1 MGERCT
7 VEGTVQ
13 TVIFQNEENGY
24 TVLSLAV
31 DGQEEPVTVVG
42 CIPCAAAGEG
52 MTVTGVWV
60 EHPSYG
66 PQLTAESVERRMPR
80 DEADMAAY
88 LGSGILKGVGPAT
101 AERLVE
107 RFGMDTL
114 RVIEE
119 EPERLQTLKGITAK
133 RAMELS
139 AAFRALT
146 GLRQV
151 MEFLARYELPVHLAM
166 AVQRTYGDGAMQALR
181 DDPYLLS
188 REQYGVDFAVTDA
201 IALSMGFGGDDPCRL
216 EAAVLY
222 ELSHNLHNGHV
233 FLPREKLIQA
243 AAQLIGVEPDAVE
256 LALDKLIERFGVVE
270 KPIANVTG
278 CYLPRMYQA
287 ETFVAQRL
295 LELVKTPVERLA
307 RVEKTIADIEQAQG
321 VSYAPLQRQAVA
333 LAADS
338 GVLLLTGGP
347 GTGKTTSLRGIVTL
361 YERMGLDVLLL
372 APTGRAA
379 KRLGEVTGR
388 EAQTIHRCLGMS
400 FNDLTGQ
407 VTFKKDAKDPLEAHA
422 VIVDEMSM
430 VDLELMRA
438 LLEALRPSCR
448 LVMVGDPDQLPS
460 VGAGN
465 VLGDMLRSGVIPAVS
480 LTQVF
485 RQAEQSAIIR
495 NAHSVNVGQPP
506 CLDSNQGDFFFLCRR
521 SPDRLVQTVVDLCRT
536 RLPENMGI
544 PAGQI
549 QVLSPTRKGETGTV
563 SLNRALQAALNPPS
577 PGKRQKAWG
586 DMVFRVGNRVMQTRN
601 NYDVIWQKDSGEAG
615 SGIFNGDVGTV
626 EDIDPSG
633 ELVTIRFD
641 DRVSV
646 YTADLLGQLDMAYA
660 MTVHKAQGSEYRAV
674 ILAAWNG
681 SPYLLSRSILYT
693 AITRAREL
701 LIIVGREETVAA
713 MVENAKN
720 NRQMATN
727 LAPSP
732 APITVPKAVCAR
744 LVLPSAA
751 VTSPK

>member
-13 TVIFQNEENGY
+13 SVIFQNEENGY

-66 PQLTAESVERRMPR
+66 PQLTAESVERRLPR

-243 AAQLIGVEPDAVE
+243 AAQLIGVETDAVE

-270 KPIANVTG
+270 KPIANVMG
-278 CYLPRMYQA
+278 CYLPRLYQA
-287 ETFVAQRL
+287 ETFVAERL
-295 LELVKTPVERLA
+295 VSMVKTPVERLA

-338 GVLLLTGGP
+338 G
-347 GTGKTTSLRGIVTL
+347 
-361 YERMGLDVLLL
+361 VLLL

-521 SPDRLVQTVVDLCRT
+521 SPDRLVQTVVELCRD
-536 RLPENMGI
+536 RLPKSMGVE
-544 PAGQI
+544 PGQI
-549 QVLSPTRKGETGTV
+549 QVLSATRRGECGTV
-563 SLNRALQAALNPPS
+563 NLNRALQAALNPPTRS
-577 PGKRQKAWG
+577 KRQKQWG
-586 DMVFRVGNRVMQTRN
+586 DMVFRVGDRIMQTKN
-601 NYDVIWQKDSGEAG
+601 NYDVLWTKDDGTVG
-615 SGIFNGDVGTV
+615 SGIFNGDVGV
-626 EDIDPSG
+626 IEDIDPAG
-633 ELVTIRFD
+633 ELLTIRFD
-641 DRVSV
+641 DRTAV
-646 YTADLLGQLDMAYA
+646 YTADLLAELDMAYA
-660 MTVHKAQGSEYRAV
+660 MTVHKSQGSEYPAV
-674 ILAAWNG
+674 VLVSAPAAPSLMVRG
-681 SPYLLSRSILYT
+681 VLYT
-693 AITRAREL
+693 AITRARRL
-701 LIIVGREETVAA
+701 
-713 MVENAKN
+713 
-720 NRQMATN
+720 
-727 LAPSP
+727 
-732 APITVPKAVCAR
+732 
-744 LVLPSAA
+744 LVLVGDDGTPVKMAA
-751 VTSPK
+751 NDRQQRRYSGLRRRLKEGMA

>member
-13 TVIFQNEENGY
+13 SVIFQNEENGY

-66 PQLTAESVERRMPR
+66 PQLTAESVERRLPR

-243 AAQLIGVEPDAVE
+243 AAQLIGVETDAVVWRGGE
-256 LALDKLIERFGVVE
+256 AYRQRDGLLSAPALSGGDICGGAAGVYGE
-270 KPIANVTG
+270 NAGGAAGSRGKDHRGHRAG
-278 CYLPRMYQA
+278 A
-287 ETFVAQRL
+287 G
-295 LELVKTPVERLA
+295 
-307 RVEKTIADIEQAQG
+307 RV
-321 VSYAPLQRQAVA
+321 LRA
-333 LAADS
+333 LAA
-338 GVLLLTGGP
+338 
-347 GTGKTTSLRGIVTL
+347 
-361 YERMGLDVLLL
+361 
-372 APTGRAA
+372 
-379 KRLGEVTGR
+379 
-388 EAQTIHRCLGMS
+388 
-400 FNDLTGQ
+400 
-407 VTFKKDAKDPLEAHA
+407 
-422 VIVDEMSM
+422 
-430 VDLELMRA
+430 
-438 LLEALRPSCR
+438 
-448 LVMVGDPDQLPS
+448 
-460 VGAGN
+460 
-465 VLGDMLRSGVIPAVS
+465 
-480 LTQVF
+480 
-485 RQAEQSAIIR
+485 
-495 NAHSVNVGQPP
+495 
-506 CLDSNQGDFFFLCRR
+506 
-521 SPDRLVQTVVDLCRT
+521 
-536 RLPENMGI
+536 
-544 PAGQI
+544 
-549 QVLSPTRKGETGTV
+549 
-563 SLNRALQAALNPPS
+563 
-577 PGKRQKAWG
+577 
-586 DMVFRVGNRVMQTRN
+586 
-601 NYDVIWQKDSGEAG
+601 AG
-615 SGIFNGDVGTV
+615 SGAGGGQRRAAAHRRAGYRQDHVPAGHR
-626 EDIDPSG
+626 DP
-633 ELVTIRFD
+633 I
-641 DRVSV
+641 
-646 YTADLLGQLDMAYA
+646 
-660 MTVHKAQGSEYRAV
+660 
-674 ILAAWNG
+674 
-681 SPYLLSRSILYT
+681 
-693 AITRAREL
+693 
-701 LIIVGREETVAA
+701 
-713 MVENAKN
+713 
-720 NRQMATN
+720 
-727 LAPSP
+727 
-732 APITVPKAVCAR
+732 
-744 LVLPSAA
+744 
-751 VTSPK
+751 

>member
-1 MGERCT
+1 MGQRCT
-7 VEGTVQ
+7 VEGAVQ
-13 TVIFQNEENGY
+13 SVIFQNEENGY
-24 TVLSLAV
+24 TVLTLIV

-60 EHPSYG
+60 EHPTYG

-80 DEADMAAY
+80 EARDVAAY
-88 LGSGILKGVGPAT
+88 LGSGILQGVGPAT
-101 AERLVE
+101 AQRLVD
-107 RFGMDTL
+107 RFGADTL

-139 AAFRALT
+139 AALRALT

-151 MEFLARYELPVHLAM
+151 MEFLARYDLPVHLAM

-188 REQYGVDFAVTDA
+188 RRQYGVDFAVTDA
-201 IALSMGFGGDDPCRL
+201 IALSMGFSGDAPCRL
-216 EAAVLY
+216 DAAVLY
-222 ELSHNLHNGHV
+222 ELSHNLNNGHV
-233 FLPREKLIQA
+233 FLPREKLVLA
-243 AAQLIGVEPDAVE
+243 ASQLIGVEPDAVE
-256 LALDKLIERFGVVE
+256 LALDKLIQRYAVVE

-278 CYLPRMYQA
+278 CYLPRLYQA
-287 ETFVAQRL
+287 ETQVARRL
-295 LELVKTPVERLA
+295 LSLRDAPRQTGKNVDKIITEMEA
-307 RVEKTIADIEQAQG
+307 RQGIA
-321 VSYAPLQRQAVA
+321 YAPQQRRAVE
-333 LAADS
+333 LAARS

-347 GTGKTTSLRGIVTL
+347 GTGKTTSTRGIVTL
-361 YERMGLDVLLL
+361 LERMGLTVLLL

-379 KRLGEVTGR
+379 KRMSELCSR
-388 EAQTIHRCLGMS
+388 EAQTIHRCLGMT
-400 FNDLTGQ
+400 FNELTGE
-407 VTFKKDAKDPLEAHA
+407 VAFKKNEKDLLEADA

-430 VDLELMRA
+430 VDLPLMDA
-438 LLEALRPSCR
+438 LLAALKPGCR

-460 VGAGN
+460 VGPGN
-465 VLGDMLRSGVIPAVS
+465 VLGDILRSGSVASVT
-480 LTQVF
+480 LTEVF

-495 NAHSVNVGQPP
+495 NAHAVNRGRSPDLKNKQ
-506 CLDSNQGDFFFLCRR
+506 NDFFFLCRR

-549 QVLSPTRKGETGTV
+549 QVLTPTRKGETGTV
-563 SLNRALQAALNPPS
+563 SLNRALQAALNPPA

-586 DMVFRVGNRVMQTRN
+586 DMIFRVGDRVMQTRN
-601 NYDVIWQKDSGEAG
+601 NYDVLWEKDDGEAG

-641 DRVSV
+641 DRTSV
-646 YTADLLGQLDMAYA
+646 YTADLLSQLDMAYA

-674 ILAAWNG
+674 VLVSAPAA
-681 SPYLLSRSILYT
+681 PTLLVRGVLYT

-701 LIIVGREETVAA
+701 LVMVGDDAIPGRMA
-713 MVENAKN
+713 END
-720 NRQMATN
+720 RRTRRYSG
-727 LAPSP
+727 LRR
-732 APITVPKAVCAR
+732 R
-744 LVLPSAA
+744 LKQGGPNHGHE
-751 VTSPK
+751 

>member
-188 REQYGVDFAVTDA
+188 REQYGVEFAVTDA

-216 EAAVLY
+216 DAAVLY

-243 AAQLIGVEPDAVE
+243 AAQQDYQRFYDAEIRLRRLRRDPPFADQFTVTVTGQEEDAVRQAIALLTRSLRQTAQQPPYSAME
-256 LALDKLIERFGVVE
+256 LQILGPAPAPVVKVNGSYRYRTMILGRNDRQLRQLLSAFMRE
-270 KPIANVTG
+270 
-278 CYLPRMYQA
+278 
-287 ETFVAQRL
+287 FAQRG
-295 LELVKTPVERLA
+295 ENRRLH
-307 RVEKTIADIEQAQG
+307 
-321 VSYAPLQRQAVA
+321 
-333 LAADS
+333 
-338 GVLLLTGGP
+338 
-347 GTGKTTSLRGIVTL
+347 
-361 YERMGLDVLLL
+361 
-372 APTGRAA
+372 
-379 KRLGEVTGR
+379 
-388 EAQTIHRCLGMS
+388 IHTDC
-400 FNDLTGQ
+400 N
-407 VTFKKDAKDPLEAHA
+407 
-422 VIVDEMSM
+422 
-430 VDLELMRA
+430 LM
-438 LLEALRPSCR
+438 
-448 LVMVGDPDQLPS
+448 D
-460 VGAGN
+460 
-465 VLGDMLRSGVIPAVS
+465 
-480 LTQVF
+480 
-485 RQAEQSAIIR
+485 
-495 NAHSVNVGQPP
+495 
-506 CLDSNQGDFFFLCRR
+506 
-521 SPDRLVQTVVDLCRT
+521 
-536 RLPENMGI
+536 
-544 PAGQI
+544 
-549 QVLSPTRKGETGTV
+549 
-563 SLNRALQAALNPPS
+563 
-577 PGKRQKAWG
+577 
-586 DMVFRVGNRVMQTRN
+586 
-601 NYDVIWQKDSGEAG
+601 
-615 SGIFNGDVGTV
+615 
-626 EDIDPSG
+626 
-633 ELVTIRFD
+633 
-641 DRVSV
+641 
-646 YTADLLGQLDMAYA
+646 
-660 MTVHKAQGSEYRAV
+660 
-674 ILAAWNG
+674 
-681 SPYLLSRSILYT
+681 
-693 AITRAREL
+693 
-701 LIIVGREETVAA
+701 
-713 MVENAKN
+713 
-720 NRQMATN
+720 
-727 LAPSP
+727 
-732 APITVPKAVCAR
+732 
-744 LVLPSAA
+744 
-751 VTSPK
+751 

>member
-1 MGERCT
+1 MAERCT
-7 VEGTVQ
+7 VEGAVQ
-13 TVIFQNEENGY
+13 SLIFQNEDNGY
-24 TVLSLAV
+24 TVLSLLTE
-31 DGQEEPVTVVG
+31 DGELVTVVG
-42 CIPCAAAGEG
+42 CIPCAAPGEG
-52 MTVTGVWV
+52 MTVTGVWTN
-60 EHPSYG
+60 HPSYG
-66 PQLTAESVERRMPR
+66 PQFAAESVERRMPR
-80 DEADMAAY
+80 TEEEIVSY
-88 LGSGILKGVGPAT
+88 LSSGILKGIGPAT
-101 AERLVE
+101 AQRLAD
-107 RFGMDTL
+107 RFGADTL
-114 RVIEE
+114 AVIEE
-119 EPERLQTLKGITAK
+119 EPERLQTVKGITAR

-139 AAFRALT
+139 AAFRELT
-146 GLRQV
+146 GLKRV
-151 MEFLARYELPVHLAM
+151 MEFLARYELPVPLAM
-166 AVQRTYGDGAMQALR
+166 QLYRAYGADALPR
-181 DDPYLLS
+181 LREDPYLLTGDA
-188 REQYGVDFAVTDA
+188 YGVDFSTMDE

-243 AAQLIGVEPDAVE
+243 AAQLIGVETDAVE

-270 KPIANVTG
+270 KPIANVMG
-278 CYLPRMYQA
+278 CYLPRLYQA
-287 ETFVAQRL
+287 ETFVAERL
-295 LELVKTPVERLA
+295 VSMVKTPVERLA

-438 LLEALRPSCR
+438 LLGALRPSCR

-521 SPDRLVQTVVDLCRT
+521 SPDRLVQTVVELCRD
-536 RLPENMGI
+536 RLPKSMGVE
-544 PAGQI
+544 PGQI
-549 QVLSPTRKGETGTV
+549 QVLSATRRGECGTV
-563 SLNRALQAALNPPS
+563 NLNRALQAALNPPARS
-577 PGKRQKAWG
+577 KRQKQWG
-586 DMVFRVGNRVMQTRN
+586 DMVFRVGDRIMQTKN
-601 NYDVIWQKDSGEAG
+601 NYDVLWTKDDGTVG
-615 SGIFNGDVGTV
+615 SGIFNGDVGV
-626 EDIDPSG
+626 IEDIDPAG
-633 ELVTIRFD
+633 ELLTIRFD
-641 DRVSV
+641 DRTAV
-646 YTADLLGQLDMAYA
+646 YTADLLAELDMAYA
-660 MTVHKAQGSEYRAV
+660 MTVHKSQGSEYPAV
-674 ILAAWNG
+674 VLVSAPAAPSLMVRG
-681 SPYLLSRSILYT
+681 VLYT
-693 AITRAREL
+693 AITRARRL
-701 LIIVGREETVAA
+701 
-713 MVENAKN
+713 
-720 NRQMATN
+720 
-727 LAPSP
+727 
-732 APITVPKAVCAR
+732 
-744 LVLPSAA
+744 LVLVGDDGTPVKMAA
-751 VTSPK
+751 NDRQQRRYSGLRRRLKEGMA

>member
-13 TVIFQNEENGY
+13 SVIFQNEENGY

-66 PQLTAESVERRMPR
+66 PQLTAESVERRLPR

-243 AAQLIGVEPDAVE
+243 AAQLIGVETDAVE

-270 KPIANVTG
+270 KPIANVMG
-278 CYLPRMYQA
+278 CYLPRLYQA
-287 ETFVAQRL
+287 ETFVAERL
-295 LELVKTPVERLA
+295 VSMVKTPVERLA

-430 VDLELMRA
+430 VDLPLMDA
-438 LLEALRPSCR
+438 LLAALKPGCR

-460 VGAGN
+460 VGPGN
-465 VLGDMLRSGVIPAVS
+465 VLGDILRSGAVDS
-480 LTQVF
+480 VTLTEVF

-495 NAHSVNVGQPP
+495 SAHAVNRGQAPD
-506 CLDSNQGDFFFLCRR
+506 LSNKQSDFFFLCRR

-536 RLPENMGI
+536 RLPDKMGI

-549 QVLSPTRKGETGTV
+549 QVLTPTRKGETGTV
-563 SLNRALQAALNPPS
+563 SLNRALQAALNPPA

-586 DMVFRVGNRVMQTRN
+586 DMIFRVGDRVMQTRN
-601 NYDVIWQKDSGEAG
+601 NYDVLWEKDDGEAG

-641 DRVSV
+641 DRTSV
-646 YTADLLGQLDMAYA
+646 YTADLLSQLDMAYA

-674 ILAAWNG
+674 VLVSAPAAPN
-681 SPYLLSRSILYT
+681 LLVRGVLYT

-701 LIIVGREETVAA
+701 LVMVGDDAIPGRMA
-713 MVENAKN
+713 ENDRRTRRYSGLRRRLK
-720 NRQMATN
+720 QGG
-727 LAPSP
+727 PSHGHE
-732 APITVPKAVCAR
+732 
-744 LVLPSAA
+744 
-751 VTSPK
+751 